1 MTKAI
6 RWSDQQLRAPVKG
19 VGLKNP
25 TPPLEKPHYP
35 GNTSGN
41 TTLEMPAKASKYR
54 NRKVDLAGET
64 FDSAKEARRWQVLQ
78 LQLAGGHIAELRRQV
93 PFELAP
99 AVRLAG
105 EPRMKPALRYIA
117 DATYR
122 RAGQLV
128 VEDTKS
134 APTRKTGEYRIKK
147 HLMKT
152 VLNIDITEV

>member
-6 RWSDQQLRAPVKG
+6 RWTPDQLFEHQRRFDRERELRQQLPPGIAAPPAK
-19 VGLKNP
+19 
-25 TPPLEKPHYP
+25 KP
-35 GNTSGN
+35 
-41 TTLEMPAKASKYR
+41 KASKYR
-54 NRKVDLAGET
+54 NQKVDLAGEK
-64 FDSAKEARRWQVLQ
+64 FDSAKEARRWQLLQ
-78 LQLAGGHIAELRRQV
+78 LQLAGGHISELRRQV

-99 AVRLAG
+99 AVSLAG

-117 DATYR
+117 DATYQ

-134 APTRKTGEYRIKK
+134 TPTRKTGEYRIKK